1 MGWWKWKKSAILAFL
16 ASAIMVCIPIG
27 GIAAGSEIKNWSP
40 KVSKVRVGKHPNKTR
55 IVLDLD
61 RPIKVNIDTSN
72 DKKTVFIGL
81 PKVEWSAPAF
91 QPNQSKGQVI
101 EFKYSSSLEGDRFN
115 ILTDKPVQVAKP
127 FIVKPQGNK
136 GHRLVIDLKPI
147 KIDFAAIKR
156 EQLRDEI
163 RHKLLKKTSFKKE
176 VAEKN
181 HNNMLASTETLAMP
195 SEDPPK
201 NHSLTSFLL
210 V

>member
-1 MGWWKWKKSAILAFL
+1 MINVSLVGFGR
-16 ASAIMVCIPIG
+16 IG
-27 GIAAGSEIKNWSP
+27 RDLFRQSLDNEEINIVSVSDTADKENLIYLLKYDSIYGQLDHEIK
-40 KVSKVRVGKHPNKTR
+40 VMDDGILV
-55 IVLDLD
+55 
-61 RPIKVNIDTSN
+61 N

-201 NHSLTSFLL
+201 IETTQSQNR
-210 V
+210 